1 MAGKTQHFDPRQ
13 VLYRE
18 DFEIFHYREPK
29 APGVEI
35 HHHDFYEIYYLIGGS
50 VEYWV
55 EGNLYQL
62 DPGDIFLVRP
72 MELHR
77 PIVRPEGEYD
87 RIVLWIRRE
96 YLEGL
101 SKEGMDLTGC
111 FESGAKLLR
120 PSETKYP
127 SIALR
132 LLELVREFTGR
143 EAGNDLASIGLL
155 MQFMVELNRIAAGKG
170 EHQPQRRGSKLV
182 SRVLAYID
190 KNSREPLSLEQLA
203 KQFYVSKYYLSHEFS
218 RETGVSVYRYIMMK
232 RLLSAKRLLAVGM
245 PAGEVCYQCGF
256 HDYAGF
262 YRAFKAEY
270 GISPK
275 VFAAAQE
282 NI

>member
-1 MAGKTQHFDPRQ
+1 MAAKTQRFDPRQ

-62 DPGDIFLVRP
+62 EPGDIFLVRP

-77 PIVRPEGEYD
+77 PVVAPKGEYD

-101 SKEGMDLTGC
+101 SKEGMDLTAC
-111 FESGAKLLR
+111 FEAGAKLLR
-120 PSETKYP
+120 PSETKYS
-127 SIALR
+127 SISLR
-132 LLELVREFTGR
+132 LLELVREFSGK
-143 EAGNDLASIGLL
+143 EPGKDLAAIGLL
-155 MQFMVELNRIAAGKG
+155 MQFMVELNRIAAGKA
-170 EHQPQRRGSKLV
+170 EHQPQRKGSKLIGP
-182 SRVLAYID
+182 VLAYID
-190 KNSREPLSLEQLA
+190 AHHQEALSLEELA

-232 RLLSAKRLLAVGM
+232 RLLSAKRLLTAGI

-256 HDYAGF
+256 RDYAGF

-282 NI
+282 TL

>member
-1 MAGKTQHFDPRQ
+1 MASKIQRFDPRQ

-18 DFEIFHYREPK
+18 DFEIFHYKEPK
-29 APGVEI
+29 PAGVEV

-62 DPGDIFLVRP
+62 EPGDIFLVRP

-77 PIVRPEGEYD
+77 PVVRPKGEYD
-87 RIVLWIRRE
+87 RIVLWIRKE

-101 SKEGMDLTGC
+101 SGEGMDLTAC
-111 FESGAKLLR
+111 FETGAKLLR
-120 PSETKYP
+120 PSESKYP
-127 SIALR
+127 SIAGR
-132 LLELVREFTGR
+132 LLELVREFSGE
-143 EAGNDLASIGLL
+143 EAGSEVASVGLL

-170 EHQPQRRGSKLV
+170 KHQPRRSGSKLV
-182 SRVLAYID
+182 GKVLAYID
-190 KNSREPLSLEQLA
+190 KNSGEPLSLEQLA
-203 KQFYVSKYYLSHEFS
+203 GQFYVSKYYLSHEFS

-232 RLLSAKRLLAVGM
+232 RLLSAKRLLAAGT

-256 HDYAGF
+256 RDYAGF

-275 VFAAAQE
+275 TFASQDL
-282 NI
+282 